1 MAASNFA
8 SYVGRRVRITAD
20 YFKDVEEVSVEDD
33 FVYDTKITKIINK
46 TNRAR
51 MRFVFE
57 DHEGEENQVDF
68 DLLQSLLLE
77 EDNDGEAPGVDEAK
91 GN

>member
-1 MAASNFA
+1 MPATSAGGFEL
-8 SYVGRRVRITAD
+8 RQITSRMLKK
-20 YFKDVEEVSVEDD
+20 Y
-33 FVYDTKITKIINK
+33 TILKITKIINK

-77 EDNDGEAPGVDEAK
+77 EVNDVEAAGVDEAT